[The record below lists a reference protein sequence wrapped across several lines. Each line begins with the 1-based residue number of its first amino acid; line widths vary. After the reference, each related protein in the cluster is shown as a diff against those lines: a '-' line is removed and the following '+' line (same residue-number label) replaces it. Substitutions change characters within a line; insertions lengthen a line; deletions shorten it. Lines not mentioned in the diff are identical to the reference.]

1 MQTNLILLA
10 LTTAV
15 GCVASPI
22 HFGFVIDS
30 TQYIQSMSSPKPREQ
45 HASIGGSITIDP
57 ASQLW
62 MIRIPAI
69 GNAEEI
75 HVCDGTN
82 VVKYTVVLHQDGALL
97 ERLAGAVPA
106 NLPKDGGPVMM
117 VVTSGFHPAD
127 HYVVNLAWMAWCSGP
142 FLKIPDRV
150 IPTVVNPV
158 REDLAAFG
166 FSDRTQTFSDA
177 LGLPKRLEL
186 IVSHERMKTS
196 PLSVT
201 VGREIPNP
209 ARVEAAFTRNFR
221 IRDGSVHARL
231 VAENSKEVEGIAL
244 TSEFRFESFELRQD
258 EQQVTNVVAHGRI
271 VGEVTTGDFAL
282 PEAVRSHQNFGVVD
296 HRFRHERKAVDFIQY
311 AQSSCEVRGPSDP
324 ELVALY
330 NRKLSKASLDP
341 VLQVKQR
348 IYGMLGLGLCL
359 PITAVVFWRRRRR

>member
-1 MQTNLILLA
+1 MQANLIFLA

-22 HFGFVIDS
+22 HFGFVIDT
-30 TQYIQSMSSPKPREQ
+30 TQYIQAIASPQPKER
-45 HASIGGSITIDP
+45 HASVGGSITIDP
-57 ASQLW
+57 ANQRW
-62 MIRIPAI
+62 MIRFPAM

-75 HVCDGTN
+75 HICDGTN
-82 VVKYTVVLHQDGALL
+82 VVKYTVVLHQDLALL
-97 ERLAGAVPA
+97 EQFPGAGLAD
-106 NLPKDGGPVMM
+106 LPKAGGPVMM

-150 IPTVVNPV
+150 IPTVVNPI

-177 LGLPKRLEL
+177 LGLPKLLEL
-186 IVSHERMKTS
+186 FVSHERMKAS

-209 ARVEAAFTRNFR
+209 ARTEAAFARKFR
-221 IRDGSVHARL
+221 IRDGSVHSRL
-231 VAENSKEVEGIAL
+231 VAVNSKEVDGVAL
-244 TSEFRFESFELRQD
+244 TSEFRFEAFESRQD

-271 VGEVTTGDFAL
+271 VGEVTTGDFVL

-296 HRFRHERKAVDFIQY
+296 HRFRHERKSVDYIQY
-311 AQSSCEVRGPSDP
+311 AQSGYEVRESSDAQ
-324 ELVALY
+324 LVALY
-330 NRKLSKASLDP
+330 NGKLSKASLDP

-348 IYGMLGLGLCL
+348 IYGMLGLGLGL
-359 PITAVVFWRRRRR
+359 PVIAVVFWLGKRR